1 MLFDLTGI
9 SGQRVS
15 QVDSLKLGSRHWIR
29 TTDLG
34 ILAAGML
41 AGAVMALPLRMMF
54 GGIWMFLLAPIVGV
68 AALALFSRRRSESG
82 EVNRRRFD
90 RMLDSRRSLDGRFV
104 MPGMDGPFDPNG
116 TIMVEAHD
124 HPVWPDAAPG
134 I

>member
-1 MLFDLTGI
+1 MLFDLTGV

-29 TTDLG
+29 TSDLG
-34 ILAAGML
+34 ILAAGMF

-54 GGIWMFLLAPIVGV
+54 GGIWMFLLAPVMGV
-68 AALALFSRRRSESG
+68 VALGLFSRRRSEGG
-82 EVNRRRFD
+82 EVSRRRFD
-90 RMLDSRRSLDGRFV
+90 RLLDSRRSLHGCFV
-104 MPGMDGPFDPNG
+104 MPGVDGPFDPNSA
-116 TIMVEAHD
+116 IMVEAHD